1 MNILYIFVQER
12 MNRMAKIIVR
22 EIDGKRVTIALT
34 SEEMKSVHQLVVREK
49 ISDYIQE
56 ITGDDW
62 GFDLSEEE
70 KEAMLPKVV
79 DKMAEVLEDYIRT
92 SDLRFDAM
100 CAAFDYY
107 DIDREEQK

>member
-1 MNILYIFVQER
+1 MTN
-12 MNRMAKIIVR
+12 IIVR

-34 SEEMKSVHQLVVREK
+34 PEEMKSVHQLVVREK

-56 ITGDDW
+56 ITDDDW